1 MADTHVISIDPGKMT
16 GISVTFRHETDE
28 PVLVWSGEVDE
39 VDFAHVVRK
48 WITEFPDIVVVCERF
63 IITPQTAKNSQA
75 PYSLE
80 LIGVMKQI
88 IQDTGRDRMD
98 FTFQTPVDA
107 KSMFPNPALKKLE
120 YWHRGGEGHALDA
133 IRHNLLYWVR
143 AGWKPTRLLQ

>member
-1 MADTHVISIDPGKMT
+1 MAEIWVLAIDPGKMT
-16 GISVTFRHETDE
+16 GMSVTKRVDDAE
-28 PVLVWSGEVDE
+28 PELVWSAEVDE
-39 VDFAHVVRK
+39 EEFAHMVRG
-48 WITEFPDIVVVCERF
+48 WIVAHPDIIVVCEIF
-63 IITPQTAKNSQA
+63 IINMQTAKNSQA

-88 IQDTGRDRMD
+88 IQDAGRERLD

-120 YWHRGGEGHALDA
+120 YWHRGGAGHALDS

-143 AGWKPTRLLQ
+143 QGWKPTRLLQ